1 MPADFLKGIK
11 ISATAPID
19 NPKDPSIKQY
29 YAVLDKFGAED
40 VDKTR
45 QTGVFMFQGI
55 TGFDV
60 ATENLK
66 GEVTPAT
73 IIAAA
78 KAMPWSVLPA
88 SGGLHI
94 RCNGKAA
101 PTAPATC
108 TNATLLATLDGKG
121 KASKLHAGRR
131 HPDPW
136 LTLDSGPVGCDPAGP
151 QPWPEV

>member
-1 MPADFLKGIK
+1 
-11 ISATAPID
+11 
-19 NPKDPSIKQY
+19 
-29 YAVLDKFGAED
+29 
-40 VDKTR
+40 
-45 QTGVFMFQGI
+45 MFQGI
-55 TGFDV
+55 TGMDV

-66 GEVTPAT
+66 GEATPAA

-121 KASKLHAGRR
+121 KASKYV
-131 HPDPW
+131 
-136 LTLDSGPVGCDPAGP
+136 PVGDSQIPG
-151 QPWPEV
+151 

>member
-1 MPADFLKGIK
+1 
-11 ISATAPID
+11 
-19 NPKDPSIKQY
+19 
-29 YAVLDKFGAED
+29 
-40 VDKTR
+40 
-45 QTGVFMFQGI
+45 MFQGI
-55 TGFDV
+55 TGLDV

-66 GEVTPAT
+66 GEATPAA

-121 KASKLHAGRR
+121 KASKYV
-131 HPDPW
+131 
-136 LTLDSGPVGCDPAGP
+136 PVGDTQIPG
-151 QPWPEV
+151 

>member
-1 MPADFLKGIK
+1 
-11 ISATAPID
+11 
-19 NPKDPSIKQY
+19 PKDPAIKQY
-29 YAVLDKFGAED
+29 YAGLDKLGAKD

-45 QTGVFMFQGI
+45 QTGVFMFQGL
-55 TGFDV
+55 TGLNV
-60 ATENLK
+60 ATQCLQ
-66 GEVTPAT
+66 VDAHPAT

-108 TNATLLATLDGKG
+108 TNATLLATLNGQG
-121 KASKLHAGRR
+121 KATSY
-131 HPDPW
+131 
-136 LTLDSGPVGCDPAGP
+136 VPAGDTQIP
-151 QPWPEV
+151 G